1 MQRVT
6 AKSRHQSLLDYSKC
20 EFFVGHSAEAAAILN
35 EAILQFPEEWKLQ
48 LEAANCLMFENRLAD
63 VIQLCRNVLQI
74 QTGAGRFWAILI
86 HFIHEYE
93 IGAFF
98 DNQVFWRR

>member
-1 MQRVT
+1 MSKRAMQRVT

-48 LEAANCLMFENRLAD
+48 LER
-63 VIQLCRNVLQI
+63 IQQLVTLSACGE
-74 QTGAGRFWAILI
+74 T
-86 HFIHEYE
+86 
-93 IGAFF
+93 
-98 DNQVFWRR
+98 

>member
-6 AKSRHQSLLDYSKC
+6 AKSRHQSLLDYSMC

-48 LEAANCLMFENRLAD
+48 LER
-63 VIQLCRNVLQI
+63 IQQLVTLSACGE
-74 QTGAGRFWAILI
+74 T
-86 HFIHEYE
+86 
-93 IGAFF
+93 
-98 DNQVFWRR
+98 